1 MMGGKTMKRLYK
13 RAIAMGVSAVMVLGL
28 AGGLAACNRSSGGGG
43 GVKIMYSLNKLDDF
57 RSLLLEGVQSAASA
71 EGVTLDVMDEC
82 MTVDE
87 QIAQVKSAAASGY
100 SAIICLPVDTS
111 TALQLEV
118 ASGGLPIIFVNSM
131 PASDHLKRDQYM
143 YVGSYEW
150 DAGRYQ
156 AEYVWDKLGKPK
168 ELNAIIFE
176 GEQGHTGTIGRTGA
190 VKEFFRKNNINAN
203 FVFCDYAT
211 WSDQIAAEKFEVF
224 LKTKQ
229 DFDAV
234 FCNND
239 TMAIGVVDA
248 MKKHGFSTEEIP
260 VCGVD
265 ATAAGCQSIVDGGMQ
280 FTVYQSAAGQGE
292 MSVKTAV
299 ALSTHGTAKGIE
311 GLTEDGTTVWVP
323 FEKVDASNV
332 KNYQ

>member
-1 MMGGKTMKRLYK
+1 MKRFYK
-13 RAIAMGVSAVMVLGL
+13 KCGALFAVAVLAFGL
-28 AGGLAACNRSSGGGG
+28 IGSLAACGRSSGGGS

-57 RSLLLEGVQSAASA
+57 RSLLLKGVQDAASA
-71 EGVTLDVMDEC
+71 EGVTLDVQSEC
-82 MTVDE
+82 ATVDE
-87 QIAQVKSAAASGY
+87 QIQQVKSAKSGGY
-100 SAIICLPVDTS
+100 DAIICLPVDPT

-118 ASGGLPIIFVNSM
+118 AADGLPMIFVNSM
-131 PASDHLKRDQYM
+131 PSSDHLKADQYM

-156 AEYVWDKLGKPK
+156 AEYVWSKLGNPK

-176 GEQGHTGTIGRTGA
+176 GEQGHAGTIGRTGA
-190 VKEFFRKNNINAN
+190 VKEFFRNNGVNAN

-248 MKKHGFSTEEIP
+248 MKKHGFSTEDIP

-265 ATAAGCQSIVDGGMQ
+265 ATEAGCQSIVDGGMQ

-292 MSVKTAV
+292 MSVKTAI
-299 ALSTHGTAKGIE
+299 ALATSGSAKDIE
-311 GLTEDGTTVWVP
+311 GLTDDGTIVWVP

-332 KNYQ
+332 TSYQ

>member
-1 MMGGKTMKRLYK
+1 
-13 RAIAMGVSAVMVLGL
+13 
-28 AGGLAACNRSSGGGG
+28 
-43 GVKIMYSLNKLDDF
+43 
-57 RSLLLEGVQSAASA
+57 
-71 EGVTLDVMDEC
+71 
-82 MTVDE
+82 
-87 QIAQVKSAAASGY
+87 
-100 SAIICLPVDTS
+100 LPM
-111 TALQLEV
+111 
-118 ASGGLPIIFVNSM
+118 IFVNSM
-131 PASDHLKRDQYM
+131 PSTDHLKKDQYM

-156 AEYVWDKLGKPK
+156 AEYVWSKLGKPK

-176 GEQGHTGTIGRTGA
+176 GQQGHAGTIGRTGA
-190 VKEFFRKNNINAN
+190 VKEYFRNNGVNAN

-239 TMAIGVVDA
+239 TMAIGVVEA
-248 MKKHGFSTEEIP
+248 MKKHGFSTEKIP

-265 ATAAGCQSIVDGGMQ
+265 ATEAGCKSIVDGGMQ

-292 MSVKTAV
+292 MSIKTAI
-299 ALSTHGTAKGIE
+299 ALATSGTAKDIE
-311 GLTEDGTTVWVP
+311 GVSEDGTIVWVP

-332 KNYQ
+332 KQYQ

>member
-1 MMGGKTMKRLYK
+1 MYTM
-13 RAIAMGVSAVMVLGL
+13 
-28 AGGLAACNRSSGGGG
+28 NP
-43 GVKIMYSLNKLDDF
+43 LDDF
-57 RSLLLEGVQSAASA
+57 RSLLLDGVQQAASA
-71 EGVTLDVMDEC
+71 EGVTLDVMPEC
-82 MTVDE
+82 QTVDE
-87 QIAQVKSAAASGY
+87 QIAQVKSAAESGY
-100 SAIICLPVDTS
+100 DAIICLPVDTE

-118 ASGGLPIIFVNSM
+118 ASGGLPMIFVNSM
-131 PASDHLKRDQYM
+131 PSTDHLKKDQYM

-156 AEYVWDKLGKPK
+156 AEYVWSKLGKPK

-176 GEQGHTGTIGRTGA
+176 GQQGHAGTIGRTGA
-190 VKEFFRKNNINAN
+190 VKEYFRNNGVNAN

-239 TMAIGVVDA
+239 TMAIGVVEA
-248 MKKHGFSTEEIP
+248 MKKHGFSTEKIP

-265 ATAAGCQSIVDGGMQ
+265 ATEAGCKSIVDGGMQ

-292 MSVKTAV
+292 MSIKTAI
-299 ALSTHGTAKGIE
+299 ALATSGTAKDIE
-311 GLTEDGTTVWVP
+311 GVSEDGTIVWVP

-332 KNYQ
+332 KQYQ